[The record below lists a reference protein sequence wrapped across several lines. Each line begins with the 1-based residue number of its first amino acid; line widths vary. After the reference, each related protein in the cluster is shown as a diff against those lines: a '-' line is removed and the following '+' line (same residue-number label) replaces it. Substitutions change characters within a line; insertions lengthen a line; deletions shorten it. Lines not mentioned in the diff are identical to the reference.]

1 MDQWVGPEPCVSV
14 ALAIVHVMASSDHLL
29 DLIQNTPDVHG
40 LLRTSFEFDIEQKQ
54 RGEGL
59 RLASGSPLETIAGD
73 FAGGAYFLCTEIGG
87 RRPVIFGNSEG
98 EGGLIADDLAD
109 ALEIIIGLGWQDCL
123 RFSGG
128 GDVEVM
134 QASAQHLER
143 HLSRD
148 NPEIAEERARVAAVL
163 SLRVLPVADLVIRLQ
178 AAASRTQPDYVVT
191 TEDGEVYDPPF
202 GEYSEP
208 RYGGWR

>member
-1 MDQWVGPEPCVSV
+1 
-14 ALAIVHVMASSDHLL
+14 MASSDHLL
-29 DLIQNTPDVHG
+29 DLIQNTPDVYD
-40 LLRTSFEFDIEQKQ
+40 LLRASFEFDLERKQ
-54 RGEGL
+54 CGEGL
-59 RLASGSPLETIAGD
+59 RLASGAPLEVIAGD
-73 FAGGAYFLCTEIGG
+73 FAGGAYFLCSETGG
-87 RRPVIFGNSEG
+87 RRPVVFANSEG

-134 QASAQHLER
+134 QASAQHLEG
-143 HLSRD
+143 HLARD
-148 NPEIAEERARVAAVL
+148 NPEIAEERARLAAAL
-163 SLRVLPVADLVIRLQ
+163 SLRILPVADLVIRLQ

-191 TEDGEVYDPPF
+191 TEDGEAYDPLF

-208 RYGGWR
+208 RHGGWR